1 MKKGIIVLLITVLAA
16 GLVFAD
22 FSGDAY
28 IQFNADLDTKNY
40 GFANGSDFG
49 FSFKIDSEV
58 AKIDGESPIHAVVE
72 ATANLIVDQVYGK
85 NGTKIWASD
94 KSDYAIGILFSLKT
108 AKIVGENWS
117 VNIAGPKTSA
127 YDYAKAS
134 ALYVPG
140 QGKDSFGNKYY
151 PTYSAAS
158 YKASYKSAP
167 GVTVTYDGFTGS
179 FGFKHVEKSAEEES
193 AGTSF
198 SATFETKEFAF
209 SNDMIK
215 VQAAAEAS
223 KVAGTG
229 KTNVGVSAKAAL
241 ALEEVSVKLATDFGF
256 EGIGKDQKA
265 EIQFDASLA
274 AAYDF
279 VSATTYIFKGKEL
292 SSYKNLY
299 LEATVGADLNKFEV
313 PVSVSVKAKNIVDKS
328 DAGIDL
334 SASAT
339 YAKDAIT
346 ASTSFGINLKTS
358 AWSLKAYGIYVAENF
373 TAGANVQYAAST
385 KAVKFGAFAESSAI
399 IEGATIGVNYGLNS
413 DYAMYYGG
421 SYCVSNAINSN
432 SFGSETTNAGT
443 FGAYCIINF

>member
-28 IQFNADLDTKNY
+28 IQFNAD
-40 GFANGSDFG
+40 FANKGYVLDNGKDFG
-49 FSFKIDSEV
+49 FSFTVDSEV
-58 AKIDGESPIHAVVE
+58 ANVNGESPIHAVVE
-72 ATANLIVDQVYGK
+72 ASAKLIVDQVADEEG
-85 NGTKIWASD
+85 NGTVIWASD
-94 KSDYAIGILFSLKT
+94 GGSYAIGILFSLKK
-108 AKIVGENWS
+108 AMIVGENWS

-134 ALYVPG
+134 ALYVG
-140 QGKDSFGNKYY
+140 SLSGKDSFGNEYY
-151 PTYSAAS
+151 TTYSAAS
-158 YKASYKSAP
+158 YKASYAYAP

-179 FGFKHVEKSAEEES
+179 FGFNHTEKF
-193 AGTSF
+193 GTAF

-209 SNDMIK
+209 SDDMVK
-215 VQAAAEAS
+215 VQAATEAS
-223 KVAGTG
+223 KKAGTG

-265 EIQFDASLA
+265 EVQFDASLA

-279 VSATTYIFKGKEL
+279 VSATTYIFKGTKL

-328 DAGIDL
+328 DVGIDL

-346 ASTSFGINLKTS
+346 ACASFGINLKTS

-385 KAVKFGAFAESSAI
+385 KAVNFGAFAESSAI
-399 IEGATIGVNYGLNS
+399 IEGATIGVNYGLDN
-413 DYAMYYGG
+413 DTAMRYGG
-421 SYCVSNAINSN
+421 SYCVSNAINNN